1 MFHFAGNE
9 AFWLN
14 VTNLGLG
21 LAVLAIL
28 VAVAFSVGK
37 EALAR
42 FRQQL
47 ALRPREETHA
57 FVVGGLGL
65 TMADGGE
72 MIPPR
77 KDEKPLP
84 PASKP

>member
-28 VAVAFSVGK
+28 VAVLFSAGK

-42 FRQQL
+42 FRQQM
-47 ALRPREETHA
+47 ALRPRAATHA

-72 MIPPR
+72 RIQPR
-77 KDEKPLP
+77 EEKPKSP
-84 PASKP
+84 EAKG

>member
-21 LAVLAIL
+21 LAVLGIL
-28 VAVAFSVGK
+28 VAVLVSVGK

-42 FRQQL
+42 IRMRM
-47 ALRPREETHA
+47 ALPRRETHA
-57 FVVGGLGL
+57 FVVAGLGL

-72 MIPPR
+72 RIPP
-77 KDEKPLP
+77 KDEAKPRP
-84 PASKP
+84 PSAKP